1 MKIPKRELMHGE
13 RRNEVWRYGWASLM
27 EGLIVVFSG
36 GFLNNYLASRSALKW
51 LKVENRRLR
60 EQREGQG

>member
-1 MKIPKRELMHGE
+1 MKIPKRELMPGE
-13 RRNEVWRYGWASLM
+13 RRNEIWREGWASLI

-51 LKVENRRLR
+51 LKVGIAR
-60 EQREGQG
+60 EREEQG

>member
-1 MKIPKRELMHGE
+1 M
-13 RRNEVWRYGWASLM
+13 RRNEIWREGWASLI

-51 LKVENRRLR
+51 LKVGIAR
-60 EQREGQG
+60 EKEEQG